1 VNALAEA
8 ESEAYAERQNADEA
22 AEVVEQMAR
31 EAVNAEQAARGSDLA
46 LALAESGEPDQDPTT
61 GLWSRRAL
69 ERAMAAAVAD
79 DRWAYPGRVVML
91 VVLDDFNTIV
101 AEHGREVGR
110 DVFAAAAQRLTAC
123 LRPGDMAVRHGIDG
137 FAVLLESNAVMNTAR
152 PVAERRAPRRGRGPD
167 DRGRHGAHPRVG
179 DRDAALRRPR
189 RRRARGGAP
198 PRAHGGPH
206 APGGPLAPGEARE
219 LRGGRARERGLDG
232 VERQVPLLQHPDGL
246 QPVQVLLV
254 VRRVGTAEFRRREQ
268 PPLHVVPHRARR
280 HPGPLCELVELE
292 PSGLLVVH
300 RETHCAS

>member
-1 VNALAEA
+1 MTSRSAAVVAAAAAAVSIGCLVTLAFVGGLPALGLAALLMCATVLGVRCAWGHGVGSIGVVATAASVNALVEA
-8 ESEAYAERQNADEA
+8 ESEAYAEQQSADEA

-152 PVAERRAPRRGRGPD
+152 PVAERVIMAMAFPFMVAD
-167 DRGRHGAHPRVG
+167 QFVAMGACVG
-179 DRDAALRRPR
+179 LTVSNGDLT
-189 RRRARGGAP
+189 
-198 PRAHGGPH
+198 
-206 APGGPLAPGEARE
+206 
-219 LRGGRARERGLDG
+219 
-232 VERQVPLLQHPDGL
+232 PDGL
-246 QPVQVLLV
+246 LLTGIGAASIAKRAGRGHIIQV
-254 VRRVGTAEFRRREQ
+254 T
-268 PPLHVVPHRARR
+268 
-280 HPGPLCELVELE
+280 
-292 PSGLLVVH
+292 
-300 RETHCAS
+300 